1 MHSPKYTVKV
11 VINLNSK
18 RESEK
23 CQSVYLYRKWAQ
35 NLDGLIS
42 HSKAGKKASK
52 LTSILQAFLIWS
64 TDLLTYF
71 SDTAPETPNL
81 QCSTD
86 DLSKPS
92 LPPEFLLNARSAN
105 HVWNNLLANHP
116 IQKTLKYCAL
126 LFRENKFKPFQ
137 FAWSLFSWVLNF
149 ILLSLKRSISRE
161 SKLISAS
168 QL

>member
-35 NLDGLIS
+35 NLDGLTS
-42 HSKAGKKASK
+42 HSKAGKKSLYANINI
-52 LTSILQAFLIWS
+52 TSVFDLKDWLVDIFLWYC
-64 TDLLTYF
+64 TGN
-71 SDTAPETPNL
+71 P
-81 QCSTD
+81 
-86 DLSKPS
+86 KPS
-92 LPPEFLLNARSAN
+92 VLHGRSLKAFSSTRVSTECSVSESCLKQSSCKPPN
-105 HVWNNLLANHP
+105 
-116 IQKTLKYCAL
+116 QKTLKYCAL